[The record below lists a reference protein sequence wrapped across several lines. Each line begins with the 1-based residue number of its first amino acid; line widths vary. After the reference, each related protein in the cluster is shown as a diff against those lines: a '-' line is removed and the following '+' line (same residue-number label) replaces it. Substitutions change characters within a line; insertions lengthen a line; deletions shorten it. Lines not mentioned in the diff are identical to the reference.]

1 MIDLYRRLKVPFVVY
16 ILAAYIDFNDM
27 KLFFR
32 KMTPD

>member
-1 MIDLYRRLKVPFVVY
+1 MIDLYRRLKVPFVV
-16 ILAAYIDFNDM
+16 YIDFNDM